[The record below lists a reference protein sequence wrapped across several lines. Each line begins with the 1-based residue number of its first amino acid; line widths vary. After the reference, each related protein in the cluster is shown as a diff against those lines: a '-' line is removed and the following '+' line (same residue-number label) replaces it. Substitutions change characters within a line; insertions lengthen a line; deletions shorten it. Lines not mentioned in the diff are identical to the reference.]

1 MSAFEGDNIVSA
13 SLLNDK
19 TALLVGLNGVYKLD
33 IGTQKLTRVDEV
45 IKSGLNFARNG
56 NVVSIEMKD
65 KEITQITVKTYE

>member
-65 KEITQITVKTYE
+65 KEIT